1 METKA
6 IFCDTCQICIVN
18 NDGITV
24 RGALCLIKDKL
35 QIHIC
40 LDCCQDNR
48 EQSFEENGFI
58 ESGHKIASYNTYS
71 K

>member
-1 METKA
+1 MKAKA
-6 IFCDTCQICIVN
+6 IFCETCQICIVN

-24 RGALCLIKDKL
+24 RSAQSFEKDKI

-40 LDCCQDNR
+40 IECCQAKKD
-48 EQSFEENGFI
+48 QSFEESGFI
-58 ESGHKIASYNTYS
+58 HSGLKMTLYTFN